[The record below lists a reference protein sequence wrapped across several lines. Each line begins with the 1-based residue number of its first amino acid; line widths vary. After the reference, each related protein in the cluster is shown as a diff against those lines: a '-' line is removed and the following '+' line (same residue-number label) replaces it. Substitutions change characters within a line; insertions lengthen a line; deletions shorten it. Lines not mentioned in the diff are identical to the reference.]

1 MAAPPYMPLY
11 VADYLADAAHLSTLA
26 HGAYLLLLMTYWQR
40 GKALPD
46 DDRKL
51 AKIARLSDEEWL
63 ALRPDVAEFFQA
75 IDGQWWHKRVEGEL
89 ESLRSKSLKAQ
100 AAGRTSAERRS
111 QTRAVPAGE
120 RVTVSPAAAE
130 RPANQRVDRVER
142 PLNECSTVV
151 ERTPNHTDTDAETD
165 KKVVVVEAG
174 ARAALERFTVAD
186 GDRVA
191 DRLFLDVVPEGHA
204 LRTDPLAASVCI
216 GWLRSN
222 FDVERDI
229 VPAVRKALA
238 GSYPITK
245 WRSLTTWVERVFAD
259 RLAAESA
266 RPPPVLVEQP
276 ATVIHPSQSGHRHGK
291 SSVQDIAK
299 LAHERALAAAAG
311 DGEIL
316 PPPRRQPH

>member
-1 MAAPPYMPLY
+1 MTDWFRVWHGAVTDPKWRTVARRAGSDVRPGDVWAIVSWLYDRASQATPRGSIAGFDVEVIEDALGYPADMVERVMAALHDKGVLAGGA
-11 VADYLADAAHLSTLA
+11 VASWEKY
-26 HGAYLLLLMTYWQR
+26 QPKR
-40 GKALPD
+40 
-46 DDRKL
+46 
-51 AKIARLSDEEWL
+51 E
-63 ALRPDVAEFFQA
+63 
-75 IDGQWWHKRVEGEL
+75 DG
-89 ESLRSKSLKAQ
+89 
-100 AAGRTSAERRS
+100 
-111 QTRAVPAGE
+111 
-120 RVTVSPAAAE
+120 AAE
-130 RPANQRVDRVER
+130 RARAWREAQKAARQAAAAPSANDVRAH
-142 PLNECSTVV
+142 PNAP
-151 ERTPNHTDTDAETD
+151 ERTRTQTSDGERKRATDTESETD